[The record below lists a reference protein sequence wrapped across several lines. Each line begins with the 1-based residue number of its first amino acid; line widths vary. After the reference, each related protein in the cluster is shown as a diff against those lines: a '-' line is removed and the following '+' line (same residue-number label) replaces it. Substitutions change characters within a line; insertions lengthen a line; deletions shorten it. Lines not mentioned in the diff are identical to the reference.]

1 MPFIPVP
8 EELQSTYDARAEAC
22 DMLAANN
29 RTSEQILLAFVAG
42 YDAFWKFGV
51 RTMEQT
57 QLALDALG
65 PSVYLLILQN
75 AAAWI
80 ADMKED
86 AGEAWDAGRYDKYLS
101 GPYSYTL
108 DQQTMQ
114 LTLTGVADAWA
125 YQPEVVPVEGGE

>member
-8 EELQSTYDARAEAC
+8 DELQSTYDARAEAR
-22 DMLAANN
+22 DMLTANN

-42 YDAFWKFGV
+42 YNAFWKFGV

-65 PSVYLLILQN
+65 PAVYLPILQN
-75 AAAWI
+75 AAAWV
-80 ADMKED
+80 ADMKQD

-101 GPYSYTL
+101 GPYSYTVN
-108 DQQTMQ
+108 QQTMQ
-114 LTLTGVADAWA
+114 ITLTGVADAWTEE
-125 YQPEVVPVEGGE
+125 PEVLDVEIPE

>member
-8 EELQSTYDARAEAC
+8 EDLQSTYDARAEAR
-22 DMLAANN
+22 DMLSANN

-51 RTMEQT
+51 RSMSET
-57 QLALDALG
+57 QQALDALG
-65 PSVYLLILQN
+65 PSVYLPILLN
-75 AAAWI
+75 AAAWV

-114 LTLTGVADAWA
+114 LTLTGVTQAWA

>member
-8 EELQSTYDARAEAC
+8 EDLQSTYDPRAEAR

-65 PSVYLLILQN
+65 PAVYLPILQN
-75 AAAWI
+75 AAAWV

-86 AGEAWDAGRYDKYLS
+86 AGKAWDTGRYGKYLS